1 MFWRFNGG
9 WMKQVLGFAVVVWV
23 GIIFMVGCQKKET
36 VPPQPKTTPP
46 AISRQAFP
54 TDVPPISGAAPTVI
68 PEALKRKWTAVKLQ
82 VEDKKANQ
90 SQEYTVK
97 LGGELAIPSSSLV
110 VQAEEFLPDLKIEGS
125 SFTTASNELKNPAV
139 HVRILDDGKEV
150 FNGWL
155 FQLFP
160 AVHPFQHE
168 RYGITLRDSVAAS

>member
-1 MFWRFNGG
+1 MIQARGS
-9 WMKQVLGFAVVVWV
+9 VVGLLVAL
-23 GIIFMVGCQKKET
+23 ILMASCQKKET
-36 VPPQPKTTPP
+36 APPQPQASPQ
-46 AISRQAFP
+46 AAARQALP
-54 TDVPPISGAAPTVI
+54 TDVPPISGAAPAVI
-68 PEALKRKWTAVKLQ
+68 PESLKGKWTAVKLQ

-90 SQEYTVK
+90 SQEYVVK
-97 LGGELAIPSSSLV
+97 LGGELAIPSSTLV

>member
-1 MFWRFNGG
+1 
-9 WMKQVLGFAVVVWV
+9 MKQIRRTAVGFLAVVV
-23 GIIFMVGCQKKET
+23 IIGGCQKKET
-36 VPPQPKTTPP
+36 APPQPQAAPP
-46 AISRQAFP
+46 AVSRQALP

-68 PEALKRKWTAVKLQ
+68 PEALKGKWTAVKLQ

-90 SQEYTVK
+90 SQEYVVK
-97 LGGELAIPSSSLV
+97 LGGELAIPSSTLV

-168 RYGITLRDSVAAS
+168 RYSITLRDSVAAS

>member
-1 MFWRFNGG
+1 
-9 WMKQVLGFAVVVWV
+9 MKLVLRSVVGLLIAV
-23 GIIFMVGCQKKET
+23 ILMAGCQKQGT
-36 VPPQPKTTPP
+36 APPQSQALPQAAP
-46 AISRQAFP
+46 RQALP
-54 TDVPPISGAAPTVI
+54 TDVPPILGAAPAVI
-68 PEALKRKWTAVKLQ
+68 PEALKGKWTAVKLQ
-82 VEDKKANQ
+82 VEDKKANRLE
-90 SQEYTVK
+90 EYVVK
-97 LGGELAIPSSSLV
+97 LGGELAIPSSTLV

-160 AVHPFQHE
+160 SVHPFQHE